1 MTVEGADMVEYS
13 NAPLPLR
20 ARAAWRLL
28 SGGPLGW
35 RDPQFLA
42 AKPVR
47 ERAFRL
53 LAMLLILQRASY
65 VVPGVVSLFG
75 PATAFRSVPL
85 NVLLVVGAIG
95 WNTGLVLS
103 IRQAGWFGTRAVV
116 SDTLVTSLLVVL
128 GTLNVADPAL
138 PDGVDW
144 PSRFVMASAAF
155 LGAAMPVPRAL
166 LLAAIPLA
174 STVIVVEATTG
185 SAGAVWSIGHVNSF
199 VWFGV
204 VLHFLRRYLIGQA
217 EALQDMA
224 AMRLAAETRRMSER
238 AVFAARIEHYRAL
251 HDTALST
258 LTAIARGGLDH
269 REDAVRQRCATDADL
284 VRRLIDQDLRQAF
297 TDLADRLTAA
307 VDHATGIGLRVRFQH
322 DGLPADLPGPVV
334 DAVADAAVE
343 ALNNVAKHSGGTDAW
358 LTAWWEDDVLTVRV
372 VDRGVGFDPAARG
385 SGFGLRWSIGSRMAD
400 AGGESRVISA
410 PGEGTCVELEWRS
423 VR

>member
-1 MTVEGADMVEYS
+1 MVGYS

-20 ARAAWRLL
+20 VRAAWRLV

-65 VVPGVVSLFG
+65 VVPGLVSLFG
-75 PATAFRSVPL
+75 PATSYRSMPL
-85 NVLLVVGAIG
+85 NALLVVGVIG

-116 SDTLVTSLLVVL
+116 SDTLVASLVMVV

-138 PDGVDW
+138 VDEVNW
-144 PSRFVMASAAF
+144 PSRFVLATAAF
-155 LGAAMPVPRAL
+155 LGASMPVPRGL
-166 LLAAIPLA
+166 LLAVVPLA
-174 STVIVVEATTG
+174 STVFVVEWTTG
-185 SAGAVWSIGHVNSF
+185 SARAVWSTGHVNSF

-204 VLHFLRRYLIGQA
+204 VLYFLRRYLIGQA
-217 EALQDMA
+217 GALEDMA
-224 AMRLAAETRRMSER
+224 ALRLAAETRRMSER

-269 REDAVRQRCATDADL
+269 REDAVRQRCANDADL

-322 DGLPADLPGPVV
+322 DRLPADLPG
-334 DAVADAAVE
+334 E
-343 ALNNVAKHSGGTDAW
+343 
-358 LTAWWEDDVLTVRV
+358 
-372 VDRGVGFDPAARG
+372 
-385 SGFGLRWSIGSRMAD
+385 IGRAH
-400 AGGESRVISA
+400 V
-410 PGEGTCVELEWRS
+410 
-423 VR
+423 